1 MGRDGDDFGTGFL
14 VLPGQQVDD
23 DVAAHRTVAQCLV
36 ASIGNSIQ
44 AIAWHAGEDEDRSV
58 PTGVSLPE
66 PIPVHEENWGDHDF
80 DQFSALRVTQ
90 KDTDGGKPEY
100 LYFVNM
106 DNGLSLLNNHP

>member
-1 MGRDGDDFGTGFL
+1 MATVTDRTLSEFTNEFVARVKPEQQQKQKGRKST
-14 VLPGQQVDD
+14 
-23 DVAAHRTVAQCLV
+23 RTKPP
-36 ASIGNSIQ
+36 SNEEG
-44 AIAWHAGEDEDRSV
+44 EDRSV

-80 DQFSALRVTQ
+80 DQFSTLRVTQ

-106 DNGLSLLNNHP
+106 DNELSLLNNHP